1 MGLSDRSLGAVYF
14 CSRLTSSLVGS
25 LTGLREM
32 TVDSAGVSTFESLVG
47 VGTEMGVCVCPARQ
61 NLELLQ
67 KTKRRKTMLD
77 QWAPMVSAEA
87 VSIGADVCPM
97 CLDPLINHQIVRVS
111 FEFDSLSSPFEMQIR
126 QIRCPGNHV
135 FCTECIENWL
145 VYKQHG
151 SCPICRHDCT
161 I

>member
-1 MGLSDRSLGAVYF
+1 MALSDRSPGAVYF
-14 CSRLTSSLVGS
+14 GSRLTSSLVGS

-67 KTKRRKTMLD
+67 KTKRRKILLD
-77 QWAPMVSAEA
+77 IWAPVVSVEA

-97 CLDPLINHQIVRVS
+97 CLDPLIGNPSVRVS
-111 FEFDSLSSPFEMQIR
+111 FEFEF
-126 QIRCPGNHV
+126 
-135 FCTECIENWL
+135 
-145 VYKQHG
+145 
-151 SCPICRHDCT
+151 
-161 I
+161 